1 MLFRRLML
9 GCAAL
14 LLLHGTGCSARS
26 GAAGAASPAQEVR
39 NPRHCPWYGIGMSP
53 DADWIEKAL
62 RGAAFYEV
70 FEKCPLRLL
79 HCGSPELG
87 REALDVTDV
96 RCVAVNPYMDRCSF
110 RLTESR
116 MGPELE
122 PVRSV
127 RSRCT
132 GHFRA
137 VGTSHSLPEW
147 ELASW
152 EVPPASCTRSR

>member
-1 MLFRRLML
+1 MLV
-9 GCAAL
+9 CAAL
-14 LLLHGTGCSARS
+14 LPLVHGTGCSVARN
-26 GAAGAASPAQEVR
+26 AAGAASSAQEIR
-39 NPRHCPWYGIGMSP
+39 NPRHDPWSGIGVSP

-96 RCVAVNPYMDRCSF
+96 RCVAVNSYTDRCSF
-110 RLTESR
+110 RLTETR
-116 MGPELE
+116 MGPDSE
-122 PVRSV
+122 PARSV

-132 GHFRA
+132 GHFRP

-152 EVPPASCTRSR
+152 EVPPPSCTRSR